1 MTGWRDQLRFAWTFA
16 RPDAARF
23 AGALA
28 LAPAVAG
35 IGLVQPL
42 ILRRAFDEHMVT
54 GQHDGLQRLA
64 AAYLGAVVLAYL
76 AEAAYTLLLAAG
88 AESSILRV
96 RKAIFR
102 QMLSLSQRFYERQPT
117 GQLMT
122 RATSDVDALNEAL
135 AAGSV
140 SMVLDVLVLLG
151 TLAAM
156 AILDWRL
163 TLVVLAVAP
172 PIVAVLEFCRR
183 RMRGLYAEIRDALA
197 ALNAYT
203 AERIAGVE
211 VIQLEGLEPRAR
223 ARFRALDERHRDA
236 NVVNNVYDA
245 ALYAF
250 IDGVASICIALM
262 LWWGAREAAGTAVT
276 VGLLVAFVDYIDRL
290 FRPLR
295 EFSGKITFLQRAA
308 AGIEKIGW
316 LLGIEDRIGAGGRE
330 LPEPRGHLRLRG
342 VSFAYAP
349 GAPDVLRDV
358 ELEVHP
364 GEVVA
369 VVGRTGAGK
378 STLFRVLARVHDGY
392 RGSIEVDGAEL
403 REVTPRSLRRAL
415 AVVRQEVQVF
425 RDTLRFNVTLGDP
438 DLDPARVEAAIAQSN
453 VGVLAARYPEG
464 LDHPI
469 RERGTD
475 ISAGEAQ
482 LIALARALARDP
494 ALVLL
499 DEATASVD
507 PVTEQLVQDALRRLF
522 ADRTCLV
529 IAHRLSTVLGADRV
543 AVVEAGRIVE
553 LGTHAELLALGGAY
567 ARLHAEGFSTAE
579 ARRSA

>member
-1 MTGWRDQLRFAWTFA
+1 VTGWRAQLRLAWTYA

-23 AGALA
+23 GAALA
-28 LAPAVAG
+28 LAPVVAAL
-35 IGLVQPL
+35 GLVQPL
-42 ILRRAFDEHMVT
+42 ILQRALDEHLVT
-54 GQHDGLQRLA
+54 GQAAGLQWLA
-64 AAYLGAVVLAYL
+64 GLYLGAVVLAYG
-76 AEAAYTLLLAAG
+76 AEAAYTLFLAAG
-88 AESSILRV
+88 AENSILRV
-96 RKAIFR
+96 RKALFR

-151 TLAAM
+151 TLGAM
-156 AILDWRL
+156 AVLDWKL

-197 ALNAYT
+197 ALNAFT

-211 VIQLEGLEPRAR
+211 VIQLEGLEGRTR

-236 NVVNNVYDA
+236 NVMNNVYDA

-250 IDGVASICIALM
+250 IDGVASVCIALM
-262 LWWGAREAAGTAVT
+262 LWWGSREAAGAAVT
-276 VGLLVAFVDYIDRL
+276 VGLVVAFVDYIDRL

-316 LLGIEDRIGAGGRE
+316 LLGVEDRIGAGTRD

-342 VSFAYAP
+342 VSFAYGP
-349 GAPDVLRDV
+349 GAPDVLKDV
-358 ELEVHP
+358 DIEVRP

-392 RGSIEVDGAEL
+392 RGSIEIDGVEL
-403 REVTPRSLRRAL
+403 REVTPQSLRRAL

-438 DLDPARVEAAIAQSN
+438 DLDPARVHAAITQSN
-453 VGVLAARYPEG
+453 VGVLAACYPEG
-464 LDHPI
+464 LDHAV

-507 PVTEQLVQDALRRLF
+507 PVTEQLVQDALGRLF

-553 LGTHAELLALGGAY
+553 LGTHAELEALGGAY
-567 ARLHAEGFSTAE
+567 ARLRAEGFGAAPVRE
-579 ARRSA
+579 SA